1 MDLMKETIQKIS
13 FMSSPDQNRTELFA
27 KKLLEGYYQLF
38 SFTRF
43 ERPYY
48 FIQVEKDSSYV
59 IYDVNYTGT
68 GVIKEEA
75 NYKNVLLF
83 LSRNCPE
90 LKDKIEYLSFSQPGL
105 VNYVKALNKCVAPSS
120 KSDIV
125 YKKEKAKLNVYVY
138 AGGMSF
144 KDKHEITAKA
154 IARLFI
160 PGLDGKT
167 SVNTGINYM
176 QNFERTYVDVYYEG
190 NKTKQEITINM
201 YSIPFSIQHNFT
213 KGIIQPYLDA
223 GFSLVY
229 KKATGGIDYGNR
241 PIEDRN
247 KTGIGF
253 TAAVGVDGNITKNL
267 AVKAEWRY
275 ELVLHLPTIGIAY
288 TFK

>member
-1 MDLMKETIQKIS
+1 
-13 FMSSPDQNRTELFA
+13 
-27 KKLLEGYYQLF
+27 
-38 SFTRF
+38 
-43 ERPYY
+43 
-48 FIQVEKDSSYV
+48 
-59 IYDVNYTGT
+59 
-68 GVIKEEA
+68 
-75 NYKNVLLF
+75 
-83 LSRNCPE
+83 
-90 LKDKIEYLSFSQPGL
+90 
-105 VNYVKALNKCVAPSS
+105 
-120 KSDIV
+120 
-125 YKKEKAKLNVYVY
+125 
-138 AGGMSF
+138 
-144 KDKHEITAKA
+144 
-154 IARLFI
+154 
-160 PGLDGKT
+160 
-167 SVNTGINYM
+167 M

-253 TAAVGVDGNITKNL
+253 TAAIGVDGNITKNL